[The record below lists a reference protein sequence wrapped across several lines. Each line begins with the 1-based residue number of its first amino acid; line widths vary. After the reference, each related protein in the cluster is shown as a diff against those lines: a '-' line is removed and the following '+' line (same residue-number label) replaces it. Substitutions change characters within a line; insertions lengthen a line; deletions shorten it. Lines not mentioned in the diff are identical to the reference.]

1 MLELNILSL
10 ISYQSYHHTAFYL
23 HVLMQLNKK
32 MNSQYFYT
40 LHITVTRERILLQ
53 MPKLM
58 QVILYLKNLN
68 NIKLHQ
74 NNCKTD
80 QSMVLP
86 TNEKK
91 VLRERSMSARQSQ
104 GSVQKYLPIVQIY
117 HLESIWERWSSHA
130 ELLIVSLF
138 IHDDKA
144 AHTTKEARLKHQV
157 SLRLRDINL
166 PSSESLTAIYLQR
179 LLQFQY
185 FCYKMVLNQVGSL
198 YLL

>member
-1 MLELNILSL
+1 
-10 ISYQSYHHTAFYL
+10 
-23 HVLMQLNKK
+23 
-32 MNSQYFYT
+32 
-40 LHITVTRERILLQ
+40 
-53 MPKLM
+53 
-58 QVILYLKNLN
+58 
-68 NIKLHQ
+68 
-74 NNCKTD
+74 
-80 QSMVLP
+80 MVLP

-104 GSVQKYLPIVQIY
+104 GSVLPIVQIC

-130 ELLIVSLF
+130 ALLIVSLF
-138 IHDDKA
+138 IQDDKA

-157 SLRLRDINL
+157 SLRLIDINL

-198 YLL
+198 YLLYWNCSFKRQLVLPRQFNSPWK